1 MTDVMMLDDQPA
13 ENEQLNQSVIS
24 LPHDDDVND
33 QTSSVDNSAVIVI
46 ASSGE
51 SRYTLVG
58 M

>member
-1 MTDVMMLDDQPA
+1 VTDVMMLADQPA

-24 LPHDDDVND
+24 LPNDDDD